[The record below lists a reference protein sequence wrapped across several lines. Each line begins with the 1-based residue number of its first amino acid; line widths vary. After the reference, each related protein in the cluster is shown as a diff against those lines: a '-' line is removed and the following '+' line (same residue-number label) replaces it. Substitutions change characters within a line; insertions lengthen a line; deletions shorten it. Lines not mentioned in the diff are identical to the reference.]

1 MHAVLRNAL
10 PVHFIVVK
18 FNYTDLIREGAR
30 THPLM
35 TCGWYKV
42 VRELAVGARLFVYSH
57 FLITQ
62 YFEPENQRE
71 TSGYHILT
79 LVPFDAG

>member
-18 FNYTDLIREGAR
+18 FNYTDIIREGAR
-30 THPLM
+30 ISADGM
-35 TCGWYKV
+35 RWYKV

-62 YFEPENQRE
+62 YFEPGNQRE